1 MHKVLVVDDESLVRI
16 GLKSM
21 LDWSKYGLQIVGEAA
36 DGEAAFALFQDLQP
50 DLLITDIKMPKKD
63 GLWLI
68 KMVRQFDKRIPII
81 VLTCHDEFKIV
92 REALRLGA
100 NEYLIKAEIDTHSM
114 ELMLSQF
121 MKDFAQSQPSRSTE
135 MKQPLPERSIA
146 EVDLDL
152 LLDPT
157 SDPALVI
164 EIWQKHFG
172 DRQNPLRAM
181 QALLILD
188 DPFAFKNRDEKSIQ
202 QKDKIVLEII
212 SQIFHQQKLDFLA
225 RGGAQQIELILCP
238 DEKSDQDIR
247 KFVEIIQ
254 LSILRYCNFS
264 MSAILSGLHESPVQ
278 LALDATQLKAAVDQL
293 FYLPSSALI
302 QLDAQ
307 QQTAFHMLP
316 SSWLIKIRADLLNRM
331 VKEDKTEIERFMEQL
346 KSSIRQQLVL
356 PSQVK
361 SLFSQS
367 ATMILE
373 NYQSSLG
380 NDFIQSYTNIAL
392 SIPLHCHFDTLIQS
406 FEDLL
411 AMIVDQVKLN
421 RLSGAGGQDYIRAIN
436 QYIELNYANKISL
449 NDIASHVMLSRNYVS
464 SLFKRDTGMSLNQLL
479 NQVRIQAAMTL
490 LQTENITAKDL
501 FDRVGF
507 SDEQYFC
514 KTFRKLTGQTV
525 SQYKESLKAN

>member
-36 DGEAAFALFQDLQP
+36 DGEAAFAMFQDLQP

-68 KMVRQFDKRIPII
+68 KMVRQIDKRIPII

-100 NEYLIKAEIDTHSM
+100 NEYLIKAEIDTQSM
-114 ELMLSQF
+114 ELMLSSF

-135 MKQPLPERSIA
+135 VKQPLPERSSA

-157 SDPALVI
+157 SDPTAVI
-164 EIWQKHFG
+164 EIWQKYFG
-172 DRQNPLRAM
+172 ERKHASRAM
-181 QALLILD
+181 HVLLMLD

-202 QKDKIVLEII
+202 QKDKVVHEII
-212 SQIFHQQKLDFLA
+212 AQILHQQKLDFLA
-225 RGGAQQIELILCP
+225 RGGAQLMEVVLCP
-238 DEKSDQDIR
+238 DDKSVQDIR
-247 KFVEIIQ
+247 KFIEIIQ

-264 MSAILSGLHESPVQ
+264 MSGLLSGLLESPVQ
-278 LALDATQLKAAVDQL
+278 LASEATALKALTDQL
-293 FYLPSSALI
+293 FYQPVSSLVQSTTNPGAVFQTLPSS
-302 QLDAQ
+302 
-307 QQTAFHMLP
+307 
-316 SSWLIKIRADLLNRM
+316 SLIKMRADLLNRM
-331 VKEDKTEIERFMEQL
+331 VKEDKAEIEQFMEQL

-380 NDFIQSYTNIAL
+380 NDFIQSYTNIVL
-392 SIPLHCHFDTLIQS
+392 SITSHYHFDTLIKS
-406 FEDLL
+406 VEDLL
-411 AMIVDQVKLN
+411 VMIVDQVKLN

-479 NQVRIQAAMTL
+479 NQVRIQAAMTI

-501 FDRVGF
+501 FGRVGF

-525 SQYKESLKAN
+525 SQYKESLKGH